1 VPRRSWAELTGGAVA
16 AVALAAGA
24 VALLSGAGGQERS
37 TEPSSPARVVAAP
50 AVGHDAAPRRLSHP
64 GGVSRYAFVE
74 HRVTVRAQ
82 PDVHGRPLG
91 RLGTRT
97 ADGTDE
103 LVLALE
109 GWTDRHGARWMR
121 VRTPLLPT
129 GTVGWVP
136 AAQLSTLRRVRTWVL
151 VDRGARRLTLRRDG
165 RVLLRAPVGIGKAA
179 TPTPAG
185 RFYVRDR
192 LTGLDPGSLY
202 GPEAFGTSAR
212 SAKVTDW
219 PGGSVVGIHGTNQP
233 ELIPGRVSH
242 GCIRLRNADIR
253 RLARLMP
260 VGTPVTV
267 R

>member
-24 VALLSGAGGQERS
+24 AALLSGAGGQESPTR
-37 TEPSSPARVVAAP
+37 PSSQARLVEAP
-50 AVGHDAAPRRLSHP
+50 AVPDAAPRSLSHP

-74 HRVTVRAQ
+74 RRVTVRAE
-82 PDVHGRPLG
+82 PEVHGRSLG

-109 GWTDRHGARWMR
+109 GWTDRRGVRWMR

-129 GTVGWVP
+129 GTVGWIP
-136 AAQLSTLRRVRTWVL
+136 ASQLSTLRRVRTWVL
-151 VDRGARRLTLRRDG
+151 VDRRARRLTLRRDG
-165 RVLLRAPVGIGKAA
+165 RVVLRAPVGIGKAA

-185 RFYVRDR
+185 RFYIRDR

-212 SAKVTDW
+212 SETVTDW

-233 ELIPGRVSH
+233 QLIPGRVSH
-242 GCIRLRNADIR
+242 GCIRLHNADIL

-260 VGTPVTV
+260 VGTPVTI

>member
-1 VPRRSWAELTGGAVA
+1 M
-16 AVALAAGA
+16 ALAAGA
-24 VALLSGAGGQERS
+24 ALLLSGADQHDRS
-37 TEPSSPARVVAAP
+37 TGPSAQARPAAAP
-50 AVGHDAAPRRLSHP
+50 AAYDAARRRLSRP

-74 HRVTVRAQ
+74 RRLTVRAA
-82 PDVHGRPLG
+82 PDVHARSLG

-109 GWTDRHGARWMR
+109 GRTDRHGVRWMR

-129 GTVGWVP
+129 GTVGWVN
-136 AAQLSTLRRVRTWVL
+136 ARQLSSLRRVRTWVL
-151 VDRGARRLTLRRDG
+151 VDRRARRLTLRRDG
-165 RVLLRAPVGIGKAA
+165 RIVLRAPVGIGKAA

-185 RFYVRDR
+185 RFYIRDR
-192 LTGLDPGSLY
+192 LTGLPPGSLY

-212 SAKVTDW
+212 SEKVTDW

-233 ELIPGRVSH
+233 QLIPGRVSH
-242 GCIRLRNADIR
+242 GCIRLHNADIR

-260 VGTPVTV
+260 VGTPVTI

>member
-1 VPRRSWAELTGGAVA
+1 VRRRSWAELSGGAIA
-16 AVALAAGA
+16 AVVLAAGA
-24 VALLSGAGGQERS
+24 AVLLSDSGGDRGS
-37 TEPSSPARVVAAP
+37 TGSSSPARLAAAVAP
-50 AVGHDAAPRRLSHP
+50 AHDAAPRRLSDP

-74 HRVTVRAQ
+74 RRVKVRAE
-82 PDVHGRPLG
+82 PDAGARSLG

-109 GWTDRHGARWMR
+109 GWTDRHGVRWMR

-129 GTVGWVP
+129 GTVGWIP

-165 RVLLRAPVGIGKAA
+165 RVVLRAPVGIGKAA

-185 RFYVRDR
+185 RFYIRDR
-192 LTGLDPGSLY
+192 LTGLDPRSLY

-212 SAKVTDW
+212 SPTVTDW
-219 PGGSVVGIHGTNQP
+219 PGGSVVGIHGTNRP
-233 ELIPGRVSH
+233 GLIPGRVSH

>member
-37 TEPSSPARVVAAP
+37 GGLSSQARIVEAP
-50 AVGHDAAPRRLSHP
+50 VEHASARQRLSRP

-74 HRVTVRAQ
+74 RPVTVRARA
-82 PDVHGRPLG
+82 DVHGRSLG

-103 LVLALE
+103 LVLAME
-109 GWTDRHGARWMR
+109 RWTDRHGTRWMR

-136 AAQLSTLRRVRTWVL
+136 ASRLSTLRRVRTWVL
-151 VDRGARRLTLRRDG
+151 VDRRARRLTLRRDG
-165 RVLLRAPVGIGKAA
+165 HVVLRAPVGIGKTA

-185 RFYVRDR
+185 RFYIRDR
-192 LTGLDPGSLY
+192 LTGLDPTALY
-202 GPEAFGTSAR
+202 GPEAFATSAR

-233 ELIPGRVSH
+233 QLIPGRVSH

>member
-1 VPRRSWAELTGGAVA
+1 LV
-16 AVALAAGA
+16 AGA
-24 VALLSGAGGQERS
+24 VALLSGAGAQKSS
-37 TEPSSPARVVAAP
+37 TELAPGARLVEAP
-50 AVGHDAAPRRLSHP
+50 AARDAAAPRPLSRP

-74 HRVTVRAQ
+74 RPVTVRRS
-82 PDVHGRPLG
+82 PDVHGRSLG
-91 RLGTRT
+91 RLGIRT
-97 ADGTDE
+97 ADKTDE
-103 LVLALE
+103 LVLTLAR
-109 GWTDRHGARWMR
+109 WTDRHGVRWMR

-151 VDRGARRLTLRRDG
+151 VDRRARRLTLRRDG
-165 RVLLRAPVGIGKAA
+165 RVVLRAAVGIGKAA

-185 RFYVRDR
+185 RFYIRDR
-192 LTGLDPGSLY
+192 LTGLPPGSLY

-212 SAKVTDW
+212 SETVTDW

-233 ELIPGRVSH
+233 QLIPGRVSH
-242 GCIRLRNADIR
+242 GCIRLRNADIL

-260 VGTPVTV
+260 VGTPVTI

>member
-1 VPRRSWAELTGGAVA
+1 VRRRSWAELSGGAVA

-24 VALLSGAGGQERS
+24 VALLSGAGGQKSS
-37 TEPSSPARVVAAP
+37 TGPPSRARPVEAAAAHVAAP
-50 AVGHDAAPRRLSHP
+50 RPLSRP
-64 GGVSRYAFVE
+64 GGVSRYAFVD
-74 HRVTVRAQ
+74 RPVTVRQ
-82 PDVHGRPLG
+82 SPGVHARSLG

-97 ADGTDE
+97 ADRTDE
-103 LVLALE
+103 LVLALA
-109 GWTDRHGARWMR
+109 GWTDRHGVRWMR

-129 GTVGWVP
+129 GTVGWIP

-151 VDRGARRLTLRRDG
+151 VDRRARRLTLRRDG

-185 RFYVRDR
+185 RFYIRDR
-192 LTGLDPGSLY
+192 LTGLPPGSLY

-212 SAKVTDW
+212 SETVTDW

-242 GCIRLRNADIR
+242 GCIRLRNADIL

-260 VGTPVTV
+260 VGTPVTI